1 MPIAELEL
9 TETDRDG
16 AHAVAVRGELDIQ
29 TAPDLTA
36 RLHAHRGEEVVVD
49 LRHLRFCDSCGLRA
63 LVCERREAEIA
74 GGRLT
79 IVLPDEGPVRRL
91 FEITGLAPE

>member
-1 MPIAELEL
+1 MPIAELQL
-9 TETDRDG
+9 TETDQDG
-16 AHAVAVRGELDIQ
+16 HHAVAVRGELDIQ

-36 RLHAHRGEEVVVD
+36 RLHAHRGKVVVLD
-49 LRHLRFCDSCGLRA
+49 LQELRFCDSCGLRA
-63 LVCERREAEIA
+63 LMCERREAQIA

-91 FEITGLAPE
+91 FEITGLTPD